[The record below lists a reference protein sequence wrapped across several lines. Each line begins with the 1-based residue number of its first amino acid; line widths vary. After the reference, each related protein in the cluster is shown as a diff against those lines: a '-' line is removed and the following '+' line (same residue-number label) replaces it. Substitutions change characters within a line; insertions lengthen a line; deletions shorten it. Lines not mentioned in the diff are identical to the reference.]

1 MELGEKVGDVSKG
14 LTQTDINRIK
24 SHKWAKGETKFASC
38 TICMDNFSE
47 NCEFKRIKCGHEFCA
62 ECIDEWLLN
71 LKSCPICKETAFWT
85 SI

>member
-24 SHKWAKGETKFASC
+24 SHKWANYDLIHHQDIFKIWAKGETKFASC

-47 NCEFKRIKCGHEFCA
+47 NYEFKRIKCGHEFCA

-71 LKSCPICKETAFWT
+71 
-85 SI
+85 